1 MKLFQAKNI
10 VSYLRIIHR
19 ILTPGG
25 VWINM
30 GESSLVF
37 CILATDH
44 MLGPLLWHFE
54 NNTTNDPSIELD
66 LEEIKTL
73 ARKIGFV
80 ISVSLY
86 NEFHCVTLTRT
97 IGYQNERTVDTTY
110 TSNSQSMLGHVY
122 RTAFWTATKAS

>member
-10 VSYLRIIHR
+10 INYLRIIHR
-19 ILTPGG
+19 ILAPGG

-30 GESSLVF
+30 GEGNFVLLSEFTLLTPMS
-37 CILATDH
+37 
-44 MLGPLLWHFE
+44 GPLLWHFE

-66 LEEIKTL
+66 LEEVKDL

-86 NEFHCVTLTRT
+86 NESGHVTLTLT
-97 IGYQNERTVDTTY
+97 IGY
-110 TSNSQSMLGHVY
+110 
-122 RTAFWTATKAS
+122 